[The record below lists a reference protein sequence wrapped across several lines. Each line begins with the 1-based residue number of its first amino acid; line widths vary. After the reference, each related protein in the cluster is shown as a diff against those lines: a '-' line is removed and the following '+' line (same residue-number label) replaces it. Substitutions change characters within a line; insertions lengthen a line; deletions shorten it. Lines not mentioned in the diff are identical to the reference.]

1 MPSAEDKVV
10 HEPEN
15 NRFVVY
21 FDDSQGEAS
30 RGELVYQR
38 QDNTLHLIHSEV
50 PANRKGQ
57 GLGGR
62 LMNTALAEIDA
73 CGFKVQPVC
82 RYTQYF
88 IQRNAQWQHLLAQ

>member
-1 MPSAEDKVV
+1 MNTTTDNVI

-21 FDDSQGEAS
+21 FDDGQGEDN

-38 QDNTLHLIHSEV
+38 QGNTLHLIHSEV
-50 PANRKGQ
+50 PASRKGQ

-62 LMNTALAEIDA
+62 LMNAALAEIEMHNL
-73 CGFKVQPVC
+73 KVQPVC
-82 RYTQYF
+82 RYTDYF
-88 IQRNAQWQHLLAQ
+88 IQRNKRWHALRA